1 MPATKSQI
9 ARPEPG
15 EYAPY
20 HEQYISLVPGS
31 DILFALESGLRQTT
45 ILFAAR
51 SERDGEFRY
60 APDKWSVK
68 EVLGHISDCERHFA
82 YRAMRFARNDKAPVE
97 GFEQD
102 DYVRNGGF
110 GGRRLA
116 DLAAEFSHVRN
127 ATLALFRGF
136 DGEAWLR
143 RGVANKNEVT
153 VRALAWITAGHELHH
168 RRILEERYFPFIP
181 RA

>member
-1 MPATKSQI
+1 MPATKSQL

-31 DILFALESGLRQTT
+31 DISFALESGLRQTT

-82 YRAMRFARNDKAPVE
+82 YRAMRFARNDKAPIE

-102 DYVRNGGF
+102 DYVRNGGVR
-110 GGRRLA
+110 GRRLA
-116 DLAAEFSHVRN
+116 GLAAGINHVRN
-127 ATLALFRGF
+127 ATLSLFRGF
-136 DGEAWLR
+136 HGSWWLPPG
-143 RGVANKNEVT
+143 RGDKHQA
-153 VRALAWITAGHELHH
+153 
-168 RRILEERYFPFIP
+168 
-181 RA
+181 

>member
-1 MPATKSQI
+1 MPATKSQL

-82 YRAMRFARNDKAPVE
+82 YRAMRFARNDKAPIE

-110 GGRRLA
+110 GGRPPA
-116 DLAAEFSHVRN
+116 ELAARLNQLRHTN
-127 ATLALFRGF
+127 LPLLPGF
-136 DGEAWLR
+136 DFD
-143 RGVANKNEVT
+143 
-153 VRALAWITAGHELHH
+153 ALPRPGLAPKYKTAGGSLGWCTAGDPM
-168 RRILEERYFPFIP
+168 R
-181 RA
+181 

>member
-1 MPATKSQI
+1 MPATKSQL

-20 HEQYISLVPGS
+20 HEQFISLVPGS

-82 YRAMRFARNDKAPVE
+82 YRAMRFARNDKAPIE

-116 DLAAEFSHVRN
+116 DLAARVRPVRHP
-127 ATLALFRGF
+127 APSLFPRFHGGAL
-136 DGEAWLR
+136 LR
-143 RGVANKNEVT
+143 PG
-153 VRALAWITAGHELHH
+153 G
-168 RRILEERYFPFIP
+168 
-181 RA
+181 

>member
-1 MPATKSQI
+1 MPATKAQI

-20 HEQYISLVPGS
+20 HEQYIPLVPGS

-45 ILFAAR
+45 HLFAAR

-82 YRAMRFARNDKAPVE
+82 YRAMRFARNDKAPIE

-102 DYVRNGGF
+102 DYVRNGGVCA
-110 GGRRLA
+110 RRLA
-116 DLAAEFSHVRN
+116 HLRPPCRPWRNSDL
-127 ATLALFRGF
+127 
-136 DGEAWLR
+136 
-143 RGVANKNEVT
+143 
-153 VRALAWITAGHELHH
+153 
-168 RRILEERYFPFIP
+168 P
-181 RA
+181 